1 MRDTHTFS
9 LLAERGVRMLRL
21 IGVLLCLGALGA
33 CAQLPRKNVV
43 EGPTNTPPALPVPAP
58 SNGSIFA
65 SAYTKPL
72 FEDRRPRQVGDIL
85 TIVLDENVSAT
96 KSSAANASR
105 NGSLAFSPTRV
116 PDLFGSLLDG
126 QDADISGDTTFD
138 GKGGANASNTFVG
151 TITTTVMNVLPNGN
165 LEVAGEKRIGINQG
179 IEYILFSGTVNPR
192 MIRAD
197 STITSNQVANVRLEY
212 YGDGYI
218 NEAQNMGWFQRL
230 LLNISPF

>member
-1 MRDTHTFS
+1 MRDAPTF
-9 LLAERGVRMLRL
+9 LLAAGCDLRPLRL
-21 IGVLLCLGALGA
+21 LVALLCLGTLGA

-43 EGPTNTPPALPVPAP
+43 EGPTNMPPALPVAAP

-72 FEDRRPRQVGDIL
+72 FEDRRPRQIGDIL

-105 NGSLAFSPTRV
+105 NGSLTFRPTQV
-116 PDLFGSLLDG
+116 PKLFGDLLTG
-126 QDADISGDTTFD
+126 QDADVSGDTTFD

>member
-1 MRDTHTFS
+1 MW
-9 LLAERGVRMLRL
+9 RL
-21 IGVLLCLGALGA
+21 IVTLACLAGLGA

-43 EGPTNTPPALPVPAP
+43 EGPTNTPPALPAAAPA
-58 SNGSIFA
+58 NGSIFA

-72 FEDRRPRQVGDIL
+72 FEDRRPRQIGDIL

-105 NGSLAFSPTRV
+105 DGSLTFKPTVV
-116 PDLFGSLLDG
+116 PDVLGGLFDD
-126 QDADISGDTTFD
+126 QDADLSAKHDFD
-138 GKGGANASNTFVG
+138 GRGGANASNTFVG

-179 IEYILFSGTVNPR
+179 VEYILFSGTVNPR

-230 LLNISPF
+230 LLNVSPF